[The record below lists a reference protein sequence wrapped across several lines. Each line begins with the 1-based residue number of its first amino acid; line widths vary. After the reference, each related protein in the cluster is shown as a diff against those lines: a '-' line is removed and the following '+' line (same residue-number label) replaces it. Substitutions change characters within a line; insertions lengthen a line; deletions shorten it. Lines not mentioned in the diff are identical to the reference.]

1 MFTSEFNY
9 RVFKKL
15 VPGVML
21 GGMKIST
28 VHPERLP
35 AAGPLILV
43 CNHRSPLDALVVS
56 SVINR
61 YISWVVADYNL
72 EVFWNRWLFQAT
84 GMIPVSVSGAV
95 DKKSFNLMAAVLKS
109 QQILGIFPEGQH
121 YIFQGDHSQGPYKFQ
136 AGFAHMAIKFQV
148 PVLPCILKPIKEKLE
163 PLKVPGS
170 LRKKL
175 EQEHSVTLPK
185 EQVKYKQV
193 ELQMGMEVTPEV
205 FLKQNK
211 LWLVNHCWEVI
222 NGMWLD
228 ERD

>member
-1 MFTSEFNY
+1 MFTPESNY

-15 VPGVML
+15 VPGIML
-21 GGMKIST
+21 RGMKINK

-35 AAGPLILV
+35 PAGPLILI

-95 DKKSFNLMAAVLKS
+95 DKKSVKLMAAVLKS
-109 QQILGIFPEGQH
+109 QQILGVFPEGQQ
-121 YIFQGDHSQGPYKFQ
+121 YIFQGDYSQGSYQFQ
-136 AGFAHMAIKFQV
+136 TGFAHMALKFQV
-148 PVLPCILKPIKEKLE
+148 PVLPCILKPITEKLA
-163 PLKVPGS
+163 PLKVPDS

-175 EQEHSVTLPK
+175 EQEHRVTLPK
-185 EQVKYKQV
+185 EQVTYQQV
-193 ELQMGMEVTPEV
+193 ELQMGKVVTPEIFV
-205 FLKQNK
+205 KHNK
-211 LWLVNHCWEVI
+211 RWLVDHCWKVMNE
-222 NGMWLD
+222 MWLGAGD
-228 ERD
+228 